1 MRPRAALAALLVVVT
16 IVSAGCAARGG
27 PASLDSDL
35 VRLTFLQ
42 INDHYVLGPVDGGRR
57 GGMARL
63 ATLVKEIKRENPNT
77 VFAIGGDFLSPSVES
92 TFLQG
97 SRWSPRSTPRAWT
110 SRPSVTTSSTSGRRC
125 CSSA

>member
-1 MRPRAALAALLVVVT
+1 MRPRAAPAALLVVLA
-16 IVSAGCAARGG
+16 IVLGACASRGG
-27 PASLDSDL
+27 PAADGDL

-63 ATLVKEIKRENPNT
+63 ATLVREVKRENPNT

-97 SRWSPRSTPRAWT
+97 AQMVAALDAAGLDLATFGNHEFDFG
-110 SRPSVTTSSTSGRRC
+110 PSVL
-125 CSSA
+125 A